1 MNFVLTLTNDDPQ
14 MEPCGYCQSCRH
26 NKEYADQVDFLLLAL
41 SSIGFSNDSLI
52 CPDVGTR
59 YL

>member
-26 NKEYADQVDFLLLAL
+26 NKEYADQVEYL
-41 SSIGFSNDSLI
+41 SFARSFIHWILK
-52 CPDVGTR
+52 
-59 YL
+59 